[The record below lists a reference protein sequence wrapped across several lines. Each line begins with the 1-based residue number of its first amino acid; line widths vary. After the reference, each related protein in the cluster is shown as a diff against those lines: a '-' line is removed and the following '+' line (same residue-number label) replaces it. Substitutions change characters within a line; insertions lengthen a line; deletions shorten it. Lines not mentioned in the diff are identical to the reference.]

1 MEIQLNWVAIIVIT
15 LVSFFFGAA
24 WHGKYFFGDIWLRM
38 HYGKTE
44 FTEFTDAEM
53 KKAMEGMNIIMF
65 AEFIATF
72 LMVMT
77 LAFLMKVLP
86 GFSPWHVV
94 FLVWIGFVL
103 PTITSTVIWGADAK
117 RWMMPKILISG
128 SFRLMALLFAGYILS
143 IW

>member
-1 MEIQLNWVAIIVIT
+1 MDTSLNWIAIIVISI
-15 LVSFFFGAA
+15 VSFFGGAA
-24 WHGKYFFGDIWLRM
+24 WHGKYLFGNIWLRM
-38 HYGKTE
+38 HYGKD
-44 FTEFTDAEM
+44 EFTDEET

-86 GFSPWHVV
+86 GFSPWHVA

-128 SFRLMALLFAGYILS
+128 SFRLVALLFAGYILS